1 MSKLKRTWAALL
13 LVCVGSF
20 GVLLYLGGE
29 IYQQAPPIPERVVD
43 DRGVVLFTRANIEQG
58 QLAWRSMGGH
68 QTGSIWGHGSLLA
81 PDWNADWL
89 HRESLLIL
97 DALALDQYQSSYH
110 QLTPPQRGFVEA
122 QLQEDIRHNS
132 YDPATGRVTLSQH
145 RAAAT
150 RELAGYYSDLFGGAG
165 YLDETREQY
174 ALKDVPIPDAQ
185 RRADLSAF
193 LFWTTWATVTE
204 RPEQEIS
211 YTSNWPYEPLVGNEP
226 APGVLGWSLFSIVL
240 MIAGIGALAW
250 HHASLRHDPLP
261 SPTPDDP
268 LLSLQLTPSQRAVAK
283 YFLTALGLFFI
294 QILLGAIT
302 AHYAVEGQDFYG
314 IPLAELLP
322 YSVTRTWH
330 TQLAVFWIATA
341 WLGTGLFIAPA
352 LSGHEP
358 RFQRLGVNTLWL
370 ALLVLVLGSMAGE
383 WFAVQQVWDLDTSYW
398 LGHQGYEFVDLGRL
412 WQWVLLLG
420 LCIWLT
426 LVTRAII
433 PALGQDHDHR
443 PVVMILFLSSI
454 AIGLFYGAGL
464 FMGKHTHLAIA
475 EYWRWWVVHLWV
487 EGFFETFA
495 TSVIAL
501 LFVRLGL
508 IRARS
513 ANSAVLFATVI
524 FLTGGIIGTLHHL
537 YWSGTPTS
545 VIAWGASFSA
555 LETVPLALIGF
566 EAYESYRH
574 SKAADWMVS
583 YRWAVLFFVACAFWN
598 LVGAG
603 MFGFLINP
611 PISLYYL
618 QGLNTT
624 ALHGHTAFMGVY
636 GMLGIGLM
644 LFCLKPLTRAV
655 AWNQRLL
662 SWAFW
667 SLNAGLAM
675 MALMSLLPVGLVQI
689 SAVLERGY
697 WYGRSP
703 DVIHSPLVESL
714 VWWRVPGD
722 VVFGLGGLLIVWF
735 AFRTVLA
742 GRLARAG
749 ASDREAGTLP
759 GPALGIE

>member
-1 MSKLKRTWAALL
+1 MNKLNRTWVALL
-13 LVCVGSF
+13 LVCFSSF

-29 IYQQAPPIPERVVD
+29 IFQQAPPIPEHVVD
-43 DRGVVLFTRANIEQG
+43 DRGATLFTREDIEQG

-89 HRESLLIL
+89 HREALLIL
-97 DALALDQYQSSYH
+97 EALAKREFQAGYDD
-110 QLTPPQRGFVEA
+110 LTLPQQGFVKA
-122 QLQEDIRHNS
+122 QLQQDIRRNT
-132 YDPATGRVTLSQH
+132 YDPTSGRVQLSQL
-145 RAAAT
+145 RAEAT
-150 RELAGYYSDLFGGAG
+150 RSLAAYYSDLFGGAKH
-165 YLDETREQY
+165 LDETREQY
-174 ALKDVPIPDAQ
+174 ALKDVPIPDPE

-204 RPEQEIS
+204 RPGESIS
-211 YTSNWPYEPLVGNEP
+211 YTSNWPYEPLVANEP

-250 HHASLRHDPLP
+250 HHASLKEDPLP
-261 SPTPDDP
+261 APARDDP
-268 LLSLQLTPSQRAVAK
+268 LLSLQLTPSQRAVTK
-283 YFLTALGLFFI
+283 YFLTALALFFV

-352 LSGHEP
+352 LSGREP

-398 LGHQGYEFVDLGRL
+398 LGHQGYEFVDLGRV

-420 LCIWLT
+420 LFIWLT

-433 PALGQDHDHR
+433 PALRQDHDHR
-443 PVVMILFLSSI
+443 PVVVVLFLSSI

-644 LFCLKPLTRAV
+644 LFCLKPMTRAA
-655 AWNQRLL
+655 AWNNRLL
-662 SWAFW
+662 SWSFW

-689 SAVLERGY
+689 SAVLEQGY

-703 DVIHSPLVESL
+703 EIIHSPLVASL

-735 AFRTVLA
+735 AFRTTLAARLA
-742 GRLARAG
+742 GAAAADHAAVQLTA
-749 ASDREAGTLP
+749 
-759 GPALGIE
+759 PALGRD